1 MGFISLTKTDYKMAA
16 VAGFTFLLGA
26 LIALAPAAMADERG
40 WVLTQRSDKIGDQ
53 YVYVAPTGVKLVNPK
68 IGYNIILCAPDWNV
82 CMFNDKTKTFYSA
95 SYDAWM
101 KEVSK
106 AVGGKGNELKSG
118 HWAKGSIG
126 SVAGLKAT
134 TYTMQGGGAQKHLRT
149 ATCWV
154 ANEIIVPSQ
163 ITELLAQTYGLPDNK
178 AYPLKLNCVDNSGK
192 LNVMLDTYNSQVCQI
207 PSSYF
212 YLPNGYTRVASK
224 EEVMVDDETKQILR
238 DLAND
243 SPGMSNQN
251 SQASQ
256 GGQSRQARPN
266 YPPQAQGN
274 NPNFQQLTPSQ
285 SQLQAGQ
292 AEQRRLDQLTQPTA
306 PQSTGS
312 GSAITLPNGQTLD
325 REKLLKIRDAILKG
339 GK

>member
-1 MGFISLTKTDYKMAA
+1 MRSAKIALGLASAL
-16 VAGFTFLLGA
+16 VAIGTALLGWQ
-26 LIALAPAAMADERG
+26 PAFADERG
-40 WVLTQRSDKIGDQ
+40 WVLTQKSDKIGDQ

-82 CMFNDKTKTFYSA
+82 CIFNDKTRTFYSA

-101 KEVSK
+101 KEVSQ
-106 AVGGKGNELKSG
+106 AVGGKGSELKGG
-118 HWAKGSIG
+118 HWVKGSVS

-134 TYTMQGGGAQKHLRT
+134 SYTMQAGRKGLRN

-154 ANEIIVPSQ
+154 SNEIIVPTQ

-178 AYPLKLNCVDNSGK
+178 AYPLKLNTVDSSGK
-192 LNVMLDTYNSQVCQI
+192 LSVQLDTYNSQVCAI
-207 PSSYF
+207 PASYF

-238 DLAND
+238 DLAGD
-243 SPGMSNQN
+243 SPSMSGGAAPRQQQMTRQPVQQPNQT
-251 SQASQ
+251 
-256 GGQSRQARPN
+256 
-266 YPPQAQGN
+266 
-274 NPNFQQLTPSQ
+274 FLQQPQ
-285 SQLQAGQ
+285 SQQQIQQGQ
-292 AEQRRLDQLTQPTA
+292 AVQQRLNQATQAPPVTPTA
-306 PQSTGS
+306 TPGT
-312 GSAITLPNGQTLD
+312 IVLPNGQTLD